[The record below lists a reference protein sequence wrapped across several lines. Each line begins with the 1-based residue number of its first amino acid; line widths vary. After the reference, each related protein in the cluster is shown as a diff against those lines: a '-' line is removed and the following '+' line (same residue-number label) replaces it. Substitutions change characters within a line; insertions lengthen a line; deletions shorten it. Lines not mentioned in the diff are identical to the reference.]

1 MCFEKSLTKKPRYSL
16 LTYLIHVY
24 LQKRSYLY
32 AILFLYKKAKKYFK
46 KKKVVKK
53 WQFIFVW
60 CSLKKKRRTKKVT
73 CKTMLL
79 LGRFKQIM
87 NIHCLSNHLVCDEA
101 LISVISSHYDEWLP
115 VQYHIH
121 QSWFFSLDFLKK
133 KPLGHTRLI
142 IHMYIASKL

>member
-24 LQKRSYLY
+24 LQKWSYLY
-32 AILFLYKKAKKYFK
+32 AILFLYNKAKKYL

-60 CSLKKKRRTKKVT
+60 CSLKKKRRTKIVT

-101 LISVISSHYDEWLP
+101 LISVISSHCDELLP

-121 QSWFFSLDFLKK
+121 QSWVFSLDFLKK

>member
-1 MCFEKSLTKKPRYSL
+1 MFIYKNEATFMQYCFYIIRLKN
-16 LTYLIHVY
+16 I
-24 LQKRSYLY
+24 
-32 AILFLYKKAKKYFK
+32 F

-60 CSLKKKRRTKKVT
+60 CSLKKNRRTKIVT

-101 LISVISSHYDEWLP
+101 LISVISSHCDELLP

-121 QSWFFSLDFLKK
+121 QSWVFSLDFLKK

>member
-24 LQKRSYLY
+24 LQKCSYLY
-32 AILFLYKKAKKYFK
+32 AILFLYKKAKKYL

-60 CSLKKKRRTKKVT
+60 CSLKKKRRTKIVT

-101 LISVISSHYDEWLP
+101 LISVISSHCDELLP

-121 QSWFFSLDFLKK
+121 QSWVFSLDFLKK

>member
-1 MCFEKSLTKKPRYSL
+1 MFIYKNEATFMQYCFYIIRLKN
-16 LTYLIHVY
+16 
-24 LQKRSYLY
+24 
-32 AILFLYKKAKKYFK
+32 IL

-60 CSLKKKRRTKKVT
+60 CSLKKKRRTKIVT

-101 LISVISSHYDEWLP
+101 LISVISSHCDELLP

-121 QSWFFSLDFLKK
+121 QSWVFSLDFLKK

>member
-1 MCFEKSLTKKPRYSL
+1 MFIYKNEATFMQYCFYIIRLKN
-16 LTYLIHVY
+16 I
-24 LQKRSYLY
+24 
-32 AILFLYKKAKKYFK
+32 K

-60 CSLKKKRRTKKVT
+60 CSLKKKRRTKIVT

-101 LISVISSHYDEWLP
+101 LISVISSHCDELLP

-121 QSWFFSLDFLKK
+121 QSWVFSLDFLKK

>member
-24 LQKRSYLY
+24 LQKWSYLY
-32 AILFLYKKAKKYFK
+32 AILFLYNKAKKYL

-60 CSLKKKRRTKKVT
+60 CSLKKKRRTKIVT

-101 LISVISSHYDEWLP
+101 LISVISSHCDELLP

-121 QSWFFSLDFLKK
+121 QSLVFSLDFLKK

>member
-1 MCFEKSLTKKPRYSL
+1 MFIYKNEATFMQYCFYIIRLKNILKK
-16 LTYLIHVY
+16 I
-24 LQKRSYLY
+24 
-32 AILFLYKKAKKYFK
+32 
-46 KKKVVKK
+46 VVKK

-60 CSLKKKRRTKKVT
+60 CSLKKKRRTKIVT

-101 LISVISSHYDEWLP
+101 LISVISSHCDELLP

-121 QSWFFSLDFLKK
+121 QSWVFSLDFLKK

>member
-24 LQKRSYLY
+24 LQKWSYLY
-32 AILFLYKKAKKYFK
+32 AILFLYNKAKKYL

-60 CSLKKKRRTKKVT
+60 CSLKKKRRAKIVT

-101 LISVISSHYDEWLP
+101 LISVISSHCDELLP

-121 QSWFFSLDFLKK
+121 QSWVFSLDFLKK

>member
-24 LQKRSYLY
+24 LQKWSYLY
-32 AILFLYKKAKKYFK
+32 AILFLYNKAKKYF

-60 CSLKKKRRTKKVT
+60 CSLKKKRRTKIVT

-101 LISVISSHYDEWLP
+101 LISVISSHCDELLP

-121 QSWFFSLDFLKK
+121 QSWVFSLDFLKK

>member
-1 MCFEKSLTKKPRYSL
+1 MFIYKNEATFMQYCFYIIRLKN
-16 LTYLIHVY
+16 I
-24 LQKRSYLY
+24 
-32 AILFLYKKAKKYFK
+32 F

-60 CSLKKKRRTKKVT
+60 CSLKKKRRTKIVT

-101 LISVISSHYDEWLP
+101 LISVISSHCDELLP

-121 QSWFFSLDFLKK
+121 QSWVFSLDFLKK

>member
-24 LQKRSYLY
+24 LQKWSYLY
-32 AILFLYKKAKKYFK
+32 AILFLYNKAKKYL
-46 KKKVVKK
+46 KKKVVKT

-60 CSLKKKRRTKKVT
+60 CSLKKKRRTKIVT

-101 LISVISSHYDEWLP
+101 LISVISSHCDELLP

-121 QSWFFSLDFLKK
+121 QSWVFSLDFLKK